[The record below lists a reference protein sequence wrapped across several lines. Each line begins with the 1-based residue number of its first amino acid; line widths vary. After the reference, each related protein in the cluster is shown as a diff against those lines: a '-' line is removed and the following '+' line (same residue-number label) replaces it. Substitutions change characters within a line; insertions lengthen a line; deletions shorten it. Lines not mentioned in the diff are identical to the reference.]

1 MKKKNE
7 PLHENLNEGDDF
19 EVFEE
24 WDEGA
29 LPEVPPDESLAH
41 KGNQPDSPEPLPGK
55 KPLKK
60 TAAMESAPEG
70 DKEEAGAKFADEL
83 AALSPDVPV
92 NLVAVIGKT
101 RTNVG
106 ELIKYRI
113 GQVIDLGRTP
123 GETVDL
129 VANGRL
135 IARGELVEM
144 EGKMAV
150 RILKMV
156 K

>member
-19 EVFEE
+19 EAFEE

-29 LPEVPPDESLAH
+29 LPEAPPDENLAP
-41 KGNQPDSPEPLPGK
+41 KSNRPASPEPSPGK
-55 KPLKK
+55 KPLKEI
-60 TAAMESAPEG
+60 AAKEAAPESE
-70 DKEEAGAKFADEL
+70 KEEAGARFSDGL

-101 RTNVG
+101 RTNVS

-123 GETVDL
+123 GETVDM